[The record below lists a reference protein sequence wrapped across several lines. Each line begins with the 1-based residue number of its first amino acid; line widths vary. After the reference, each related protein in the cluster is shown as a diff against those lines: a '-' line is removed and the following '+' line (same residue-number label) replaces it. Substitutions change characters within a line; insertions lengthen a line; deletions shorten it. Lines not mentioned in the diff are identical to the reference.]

1 MARRI
6 GTVSGIA
13 LRPGV
18 SRNGRLYT
26 KEMVA
31 EAVERAQGRLGDLD
45 ALPLVDRRPLDQRT
59 HHASDDDSTR
69 VIGRLTSL
77 SLESD
82 GSARFTA
89 DLADTAHART
99 IAALIAPKG
108 DGPDEVE
115 PFLKG
120 VSIRGAWVGK
130 PRRVQ
135 HEGQDVETAD
145 GVVIDGLDYTARPG
159 VHGAEIDG
167 YTPATP
173 AGAPGE
179 SEPERVLIYESVQE
193 ATVTMTEADTPAVS
207 KRGSGL
213 TGDGG
218 TVYADPGYQ
227 ADKKQ
232 RYDISTKA
240 KAKAAWSY
248 VNQEDNARAY
258 TSAQLKRVKQRIV
271 KALKKF
277 GVTVD
282 TKESWLIEP
291 AAAVTEALAEC
302 WGMDSADA
310 GNLYVSLT
318 NGPTTVTVSSYSLD
332 PHDLDAV
339 GRAAMAGAVQAII
352 GIDPDLDADVDVPG
366 EPDDDTATATAA
378 GTPCPCGCG
387 CAIPDVPGGCP
398 CGCESCMHC
407 KGETD
412 EDDDTMES
420 LAYVT
425 PGTTPTAA
433 HWRLLQESG
442 LLAPGVVVTATLV
455 NEAIDARRALT
466 ETSAPETPA
475 ADNPTQVEE
484 EGPAMAEST
493 TPAAE
498 TAAVPATGGVH
509 LTDDQFAQL
518 LARVSAPAA
527 PAAPAE
533 SAPAA
538 PVAEA
543 APEPVQETEEQRI
556 ERLVAERVAAALPQV
571 VQQHVAANGAPA
583 RKGLVPPVTETA
595 PAGTEPGLNE
605 HGVPA
610 HWPNKPLHE
619 YTPDERAKYFGPTI
633 REHVLRDR
641 FRG

>member
-6 GTVSGIA
+6 GTVSGVA

-31 EAVERAQGRLGDLD
+31 EAVERAQGRLGDLG
-45 ALPLVDRRPLDQRT
+45 ALPVVDRRPLDQRT
-59 HHASDDDSTR
+59 HHAAEDDSTR

-77 SLESD
+77 SLEPD

-115 PFLKG
+115 PFLRG

-130 PRRVQ
+130 PRHVQ

-159 VHGAEIDG
+159 VHGAEIDSF
-167 YTPATP
+167 TPAAP
-173 AGAPGE
+173 ASAPGE

-248 VNQEDNARAY
+248 VNQADNARAY
-258 TSAQLKRVKQRIV
+258 TSAQLKRVKQRII

-277 GVTVD
+277 GITVD
-282 TKESWLIEP
+282 TQEGWLIEP
-291 AAAVTEALAEC
+291 ALQVTEALAEC
-302 WGMDSADA
+302 WGMDSKDA

-318 NGPTTVTVSSYSLD
+318 NGTTTVTVSSYSLD

-339 GRAAMAGAVQAII
+339 GRAAMAGAVQTLVN
-352 GIDPDLDADVDVPG
+352 IDPDLDADVDVPG
-366 EPDDDTATATAA
+366 DEPADTDDVDDEPMDNAPGSA
-378 GTPCPCGCG
+378 CSCGCG
-387 CAIPDVPGGCP
+387 CAVPHPMAVADGCP
-398 CGCESCMHC
+398 CDCGC
-407 KGETD
+407 
-412 EDDDTMES
+412 
-420 LAYVT
+420 VT
-425 PGTTPTAA
+425 CHAVDSEASETAA
-433 HWRLLQESG
+433 
-442 LLAPGVVVTATLV
+442 T
-455 NEAIDARRALT
+455 T

-475 ADNPTQVEE
+475 AETPTEE
-484 EGPAMAEST
+484 KEGPAMAEST
-493 TPAAE
+493 NEAAQTAAAPAA
-498 TAAVPATGGVH
+498 GGVH

-518 LARVSAPAA
+518 LARVTAPAA

-533 SAPAA
+533 SAPAGTVAAATPAAA
-538 PVAEA
+538 PVA
-543 APEPVQETEEQRI
+543 ETEEQRI
-556 ERLVAERVAAALPQV
+556 NRLVAEGIKAGVTQALQE
-571 VQQHVAANGAPA
+571 HVGQNGAPT
-583 RKGLVPPVTETA
+583 RKGLVAPVTETAA
-595 PAGTEPGLNE
+595 PAGTEPGLNRY
-605 HGVPA
+605 GAPA
-610 HWPNKPLHE
+610 HWPDKPLHE
-619 YTPDERAKYFGPTI
+619 YTPDERAQYFGPAL